1 MPIDY
6 DPSIES
12 LIHPERS
19 EAVFSANAELSRV
32 QLAVEAAR
40 LAYYKAE
47 DRGTQFTRLQEAL
60 QRVGFSHLEH
70 FCGAAGTQAFAA
82 LRDTDRLAMVAF
94 RGTESDSIADIGIDV
109 SAVPVQWGGA
119 GLVHAG
125 FAVAFEDVR
134 SPIQEWLDSVGESRL
149 ALLVCGHSL
158 GGAIATLAASVWR
171 SVELV
176 TIGAPL
182 VGNNAF
188 VASLNHARVE
198 RIVNCCDLVART
210 PPSSLGYEHPPGLT
224 FVGWDG
230 TLHRNPSIT
239 QIDLNRHLGRGEYFT
254 RYALRPGNVPARDLA
269 DHAPI
274 NYLRAFFP

>member
-19 EAVFSANAELSRV
+19 ETVFSAGAELSHV

-47 DRGTQFTRLQEAL
+47 DRGTQFARLQEAL

-82 LRDTDRLAMVAF
+82 LRETDHLAMVAF
-94 RGTESDSIADIGIDV
+94 RGTEPDSIADIGINA
-109 SAVPVQWGGA
+109 SALPVPWSGT

-134 SPIQEWLDSVGESRL
+134 LPVEHWLESVGKNRL
-149 ALLVCGHSL
+149 ALLLGGHSL
-158 GGAIATLAASVWR
+158 GGAIATLAASAWQ

-182 VGNNAF
+182 VGNQAF
-188 VASLNHARVE
+188 VASLNHVEVE
-198 RIVNCCDLVART
+198 RIVNCCDLVARV
-210 PPSSLGYEHPPGLT
+210 PPSLLGYEHPQGLT

-230 TLHRNPSIT
+230 TLHKNPSSA
-239 QIDLNRHLGRGEYFT
+239 QIDENRHLGRGEYFT
-254 RYALRPGNVPARDLA
+254 RYALRPGNAPARDLA